1 MKKILAMLLCC
12 VMVVAMFAG
21 MTVSA
26 TTFEELEGYHAY
38 LGCQTC
44 TTLWIFRNAVNDDNY
59 GIGMVH
65 EETGVTAFD
74 GLWSVGAESLYAGTF
89 TDADLNGDGTYTV
102 SLADPDFQDE
112 QYFSL
117 LFVSTNVPLDAGI
130 TFSNVKVKVNGKTVW
145 DEEEAFLSP
154 DDKEYC
160 NILLQNQWNNDRKDL
175 FQLAEPCN
183 TTSIEVSFDV
193 SGFGYWAEGQDPAD
207 QPAVDTTPAEDTAT
221 VTSTDTPATDN
232 TASEGGCTGSVALP
246 ALAAVIMAAALL
258 VFKKRA

>member
-1 MKKILAMLLCC
+1 
-12 VMVVAMFAG
+12 MVVAMFAG

-26 TTFEELEGYHAY
+26 TTVEEIEGYHAY
-38 LGCQTC
+38 LGVQTC
-44 TTLWIFRNAVNDDNY
+44 TTLWIFRNAVNDATY
-59 GIGMVH
+59 GAGLVD
-65 EETGVTAFD
+65 EATGITAFD

-89 TDADLNGDGTYTV
+89 TDADLDGDGNYTV
-102 SLADPDFQDE
+102 SLVDPDFQDE

-130 TFSNVKVKVNGKTVW
+130 SFSNIKVKVNNKTVW
-145 DEEEAFLSP
+145 EEEEAFFNP
-154 DDKEYC
+154 DEKVYC
-160 NILLQNQWNNDRKDL
+160 NILLQNQWNSERKDL

-193 SGFGYWAEGQDPAD
+193 SGFGYDKAGDAATEE
-207 QPAVDTTPAEDTAT
+207 PAVDTAADTT
-221 VTSTDTPATDN
+221 
-232 TASEGGCTGSVALP
+232 SEGGCTGSVALP